1 MWEPDFARR
10 LKAPFCPSVNA
21 ISPHLFSTFCCPSQA
36 HGSGRP
42 EELHLLAESEPRCHC
57 VCRAGLRYVQSTSQ
71 TAVMGRPRTAPSGDA
86 APSLLTRKTKNLVD
100 PSWPRPLF
108 PYNTKKMLR
117 KTILY
122 ALKQQCFGYFMRKEV
137 DFNVSQ
143 SFFQMLAFGCRQL
156 MKLFFSGQS
165 LFI

>member
-1 MWEPDFARR
+1 MCLTLDVRTW
-10 LKAPFCPSVNA
+10 FCQ
-21 ISPHLFSTFCCPSQA
+21 T
-36 HGSGRP
+36 
-42 EELHLLAESEPRCHC
+42 AESSSLLPLGERHLPSPVLRLLLSFTGTWLRRTWRTPPSGCE
-57 VCRAGLRYVQSTSQ
+57 RASAPLCAPCWASLCTEHFSNSGDG
-71 TAVMGRPRTAPSGDA
+71 TAASAPSGDA

-122 ALKQQCFGYFMRKEV
+122 ALKQQCFGYFMRTEV

-143 SFFQMLAFGCRQL
+143 SWCRQL
-156 MKLFFSGQS
+156 MKFFFSGQS